1 MQTCDVVDVG
11 SLKLDSAH
19 CPRRSVRK
27 CEANVRPCKL
37 KCRALLALADFS
49 GGVRVF
55 LSLGLQKKLRM
66 VGDGERRASPYNSF
80 SCAPVNSTFGNLLA
94 NSS

>member
-1 MQTCDVVDVG
+1 MAESPRCVRQREKWFMQTCDVVDVG

-55 LSLGLQKKLRM
+55 
-66 VGDGERRASPYNSF
+66 SF
-80 SCAPVNSTFGNLLA
+80 TWLA
-94 NSS
+94 EKIANGW